1 MEAKTIIE
9 KTDPLYS
16 KNHMKKERQS
26 ILLRRYFSNR
36 LVVTGS
42 VIILTLSLISIFA
55 PLITVYTP
63 YDMIVT
69 ARLNPPSA
77 EHFFGTDNFGR
88 DLFSRVVYGT
98 RVSMT
103 VGLTVAAITLVIG
116 AVIGLYS
123 AYYRTLDH
131 ILMRICDG
139 LMAFPAILLA
149 IALMAAL
156 GPNIFNVILSLSI
169 VNTPTVARVVR
180 SAAIVVKEQT
190 FIEALRSQGASSWR
204 IIWLHIAPNTMSPL
218 IVQIT
223 YVFGV
228 SVIIEASLSFLGA
241 GIPAPSPSLGNILFD
256 GKIVIFNA
264 WWMTVFPG
272 AFIILSVL
280 GLNLF
285 GDGLRD
291 LLDPHTNK
299 VKK

>member
-1 MEAKTIIE
+1 MEAKTIIQ

-42 VIILTLSLISIFA
+42 VIILILSLISIFA
-55 PLITVYTP
+55 PLITLYTP

-69 ARLNPPSA
+69 ARLSPPSA

-123 AYYRTLDH
+123 AYFRTLDH

-156 GPNIFNVILSLSI
+156 GPNIINVILSLSI

-204 IIWLHIAPNTMSPL
+204 IIWLHIAPNIMSPL

-272 AFIILSVL
+272 GFIILSVL

>member
-1 MEAKTIIE
+1 MEAKTIIQ

-26 ILLRRYFSNR
+26 LLLRRYFSNR

-42 VIILTLSLISIFA
+42 VIILILSLISIFA

-69 ARLNPPSA
+69 DRLSPPSA
-77 EHFFGTDNFGR
+77 KHFFGTDNFGR

-131 ILMRICDG
+131 ILMRVCDG

-156 GPNIFNVILSLSI
+156 GPNIINVILSLSI
-169 VNTPTVARVVR
+169 VNTPSVARVVR

>member
-1 MEAKTIIE
+1 MEAKTIIQ

-26 ILLRRYFSNR
+26 LLLRRYFSNR

-42 VIILTLSLISIFA
+42 VIILILSLISIFA
-55 PLITVYTP
+55 PLITIYTP

-69 ARLNPPSA
+69 ARLSPPSA

-156 GPNIFNVILSLSI
+156 GPNIVNVILSLSI

-180 SAAIVVKEQT
+180 SAAIIVKEQT

-241 GIPAPSPSLGNILFD
+241 GIPAPAPSLGNILFD

>member
-1 MEAKTIIE
+1 MEAKTIIQ
-9 KTDPLYS
+9 KTDQLYS

-26 ILLRRYFSNR
+26 LLLRRYFSNR

-42 VIILTLSLISIFA
+42 VIILILSLISIFA
-55 PLITVYTP
+55 PLITIYTP

-69 ARLNPPSA
+69 ARLSPPSA

-156 GPNIFNVILSLSI
+156 GPNIINVILSLSI

-241 GIPAPSPSLGNILFD
+241 GIPAPAPSLGNILFD

>member
-1 MEAKTIIE
+1 MEAKTIIQ

-26 ILLRRYFSNR
+26 LLLRRYFSNR

-42 VIILTLSLISIFA
+42 VIILILSLISIFA
-55 PLITVYTP
+55 PLITIYTP

-69 ARLNPPSA
+69 ARLSPPSA

-241 GIPAPSPSLGNILFD
+241 GIPAPAPSLGNILFD

>member
-1 MEAKTIIE
+1 MEAKTIIQ
-9 KTDPLYS
+9 KTDALYS
-16 KNHMKKERQS
+16 KNQMKKERQS
-26 ILLRRYFSNR
+26 LLLRRYFSNR
-36 LVVTGS
+36 LVVIGS
-42 VIILTLSLISIFA
+42 VIILILSLISIFA
-55 PLITVYTP
+55 PLITIYTP

-69 ARLNPPSA
+69 ARLSPPSA

-156 GPNIFNVILSLSI
+156 GPNIINVILSLSI

-241 GIPAPSPSLGNILFD
+241 GIPAPAPSLGNILFD

>member
-26 ILLRRYFSNR
+26 LLLRRYFSNR

-42 VIILTLSLISIFA
+42 VIILILSLISIFA
-55 PLITVYTP
+55 PLITIYTP

-69 ARLNPPSA
+69 ARLSPPSA

-156 GPNIFNVILSLSI
+156 GPNIINVILSLSI

-204 IIWLHIAPNTMSPL
+204 IIWLHIAPNTLSPL

-241 GIPAPSPSLGNILFD
+241 GIPAPAPSLGNILFD

-272 AFIILSVL
+272 VFIILSVL

>member
-1 MEAKTIIE
+1 MEAKTIIQ
-9 KTDPLYS
+9 KTDPLYP

-42 VIILTLSLISIFA
+42 VIILVLSLISIFA

-69 ARLNPPSA
+69 ARLSPPSA

-88 DLFSRVVYGT
+88 DIFSRVVYGT

-103 VGLTVAAITLVIG
+103 VGLTVAMITLVIG

-156 GPNIFNVILSLSI
+156 GPNIVNVILSLTI

-241 GIPAPSPSLGNILFD
+241 GIPAPAPSLGNILFD

>member
-69 ARLNPPSA
+69 ARLSPPSA

-156 GPNIFNVILSLSI
+156 GPNIINVILSLSI

>member
-69 ARLNPPSA
+69 ARLSPPSA

-116 AVIGLYS
+116 SVIGLYS

-156 GPNIFNVILSLSI
+156 GPNIINVILSLSI

>member
-1 MEAKTIIE
+1 MEAKTIIQ

-26 ILLRRYFSNR
+26 LLLRRYFSNR

-42 VIILTLSLISIFA
+42 VIILILSVISIFA

-69 ARLNPPSA
+69 ARLSPPSA

-88 DLFSRVVYGT
+88 DIFSRVVYGT

-116 AVIGLYS
+116 AIIGLYS

-156 GPNIFNVILSLSI
+156 GPNIINVILSLSI

-180 SAAIVVKEQT
+180 SAAIVVREQT

-241 GIPAPSPSLGNILFD
+241 GIPAPEPSLGNILFD